1 MKDQYTENYRTLI
14 EEIKDDSKKWK
25 DIPCSWI
32 RRMNIVKMFLLLKT
46 VYRFNAISIK
56 LPMTFFTKVEQIIL
70 KFIWKNKRPS
80 IAKAILRKKAQSWR
94 HNPPT
99 LQIILPSY
107 SNQDSMVLVQTYGT
121 K

>member
-1 MKDQYTENYRTLI
+1 MKDRYTENYRTWI

-25 DIPCSWI
+25 DIPCYWI

-80 IAKAILRKKAQSWR
+80 IAKAILRKKEQSWR

>member
-1 MKDQYTENYRTLI
+1 
-14 EEIKDDSKKWK
+14 
-25 DIPCSWI
+25 
-32 RRMNIVKMFLLLKT
+32 MNIIKMFLLLKA
-46 VYRFNAISIK
+46 VYKCNAISIK
-56 LPMTFFTKVEQIIL
+56 LLMTFFTKAEQIIL

-80 IAKAILRKKAQSWR
+80 IAKAILRKKEQSWK

-107 SNQDSMVLVQTYGT
+107 NNQDSMVLVQTYGT